1 MEIKDL
7 IIFLLIF
14 IVVLWLQHNDDK
26 KYNKSTRIALYDII
40 KLPLF
45 VSLIIL
51 IVKDLNCKIY
61 DNFEAIFITTNVNT
75 DLNNNQFIDKYDN
88 QFNNKYDNLFN
99 NNYDNLFN
107 NKYDNQFNNNY
118 DNLFNDKFSNLLNT
132 LPFST
137 KKSDSLN
144 DIFLGPPDF

>member
-14 IVVLWLQHNDDK
+14 IGVLWLQHNDDK
-26 KYNKSTRIALYDII
+26 KFNKPTRTSIYDTI

-51 IVKDLNCKIY
+51 IVKDLNCKVY
-61 DNFEAIFITTNVNT
+61 DNFEAIFIMTETNNNNNT
-75 DLNNNQFIDKYDN
+75 DKGNSF
-88 QFNNKYDNLFN
+88 FN
-99 NNYDNLFN
+99 
-107 NKYDNQFNNNY
+107 
-118 DNLFNDKFSNLLNT
+118 KFSFINKN
-132 LPFST
+132 
-137 KKSDSLN
+137 SDSLN

>member
-14 IVVLWLQHNDDK
+14 IIVLWLQHNDDK
-26 KYNKSTRIALYDII
+26 KHDKPTRTTLFDIV
-40 KLPLF
+40 KMPLF

-61 DNFEAIFITTNVNT
+61 DNFEAIFIMTETKPDTNVDNIFSKIN
-75 DLNNNQFIDKYDN
+75 LINNS
-88 QFNNKYDNLFN
+88 NN
-99 NNYDNLFN
+99 
-107 NKYDNQFNNNY
+107 
-118 DNLFNDKFSNLLNT
+118 
-132 LPFST
+132 ST
-137 KKSDSLN
+137 QLN

>member
-26 KYNKSTRIALYDII
+26 KYNKPTRTALYDII
-40 KLPLF
+40 KMPLF

-61 DNFEAIFITTNVNT
+61 DKNINIDKTTNHEH
-75 DLNNNQFIDKYDN
+75 KY
-88 QFNNKYDNLFN
+88 
-99 NNYDNLFN
+99 
-107 NKYDNQFNNNY
+107 
-118 DNLFNDKFSNLLNT
+118 
-132 LPFST
+132 
-137 KKSDSLN
+137 
-144 DIFLGPPDF
+144 

>member
-14 IVVLWLQHNDDK
+14 IIVMWLQNNDDK
-26 KYNKSTRIALYDII
+26 KFNKPKRESLYDMI

-61 DNFEAIFITTNVNT
+61 DNFEALFIFEDNPNINNLVNLGKVNSYT
-75 DLNNNQFIDKYDN
+75 S
-88 QFNNKYDNLFN
+88 
-99 NNYDNLFN
+99 NYDNGF
-107 NKYDNQFNNNY
+107 
-118 DNLFNDKFSNLLNT
+118 
-132 LPFST
+132 
-137 KKSDSLN
+137 N
-144 DIFLGPPDF
+144 DIFIGPPDF

>member
-26 KYNKSTRIALYDII
+26 KYNKPTRTSLYDII
-40 KLPLF
+40 KMPLF

-61 DNFEAIFITTNVNT
+61 DNFEAIFIMT
-75 DLNNNQFIDKYDN
+75 DTNNNIS
-88 QFNNKYDNLFN
+88 N
-99 NNYDNLFN
+99 NNMDDLFKKINFGNTKTN
-107 NKYDNQFNNNY
+107 N
-118 DNLFNDKFSNLLNT
+118 
-132 LPFST
+132 
-137 KKSDSLN
+137 LN

>member
-26 KYNKSTRIALYDII
+26 KYNKPIRTALYDII
-40 KLPLF
+40 KMPLF

-61 DNFEAIFITTNVNT
+61 DNFEAIFIMTDTNV
-75 DLNNNQFIDKYDN
+75 DNNVDN
-88 QFNNKYDNLFN
+88 IFKKIN
-99 NNYDNLFN
+99 
-107 NKYDNQFNNNY
+107 
-118 DNLFNDKFSNLLNT
+118 FSN
-132 LPFST
+132 
-137 KKSDSLN
+137 KKSDGFN

>member
-14 IVVLWLQHNDDK
+14 IIVLWLQHNDDK
-26 KYNKSTRIALYDII
+26 KYNKPHRTALYDII

-61 DNFEAIFITTNVNT
+61 DKFEAIFITTNTNLNDNT
-75 DLNNNQFIDKYDN
+75 DSLLNNEYDNFLNNKYDN
-88 QFNNKYDNLFN
+88 ILNNKYDNL
-99 NNYDNLFN
+99 LN
-107 NKYDNQFNNNY
+107 NKYDNVF
-118 DNLFNDKFSNLLNT
+118 NT
-132 LPFST
+132 LNISV
-137 KKSDSLN
+137 KKPNVLN

>member
-26 KYNKSTRIALYDII
+26 KYNKPIRTALYDII
-40 KLPLF
+40 KMPLF

-61 DNFEAIFITTNVNT
+61 DNFEAIFIMTDTNV
-75 DLNNNQFIDKYDN
+75 DNNVDN
-88 QFNNKYDNLFN
+88 IFKKINFAN
-99 NNYDNLFN
+99 
-107 NKYDNQFNNNY
+107 
-118 DNLFNDKFSNLLNT
+118 
-132 LPFST
+132 
-137 KKSDSLN
+137 KKSDGFN

>member
-14 IVVLWLQHNDDK
+14 IIIMWLQNNDDK
-26 KYNKSTRIALYDII
+26 KFNKPKRESLYDMV

-61 DNFEAIFITTNVNT
+61 DNFEALFIFEDTPKINNIVN
-75 DLNNNQFIDKYDN
+75 LGKVNSYNNGF
-88 QFNNKYDNLFN
+88 
-99 NNYDNLFN
+99 
-107 NKYDNQFNNNY
+107 
-118 DNLFNDKFSNLLNT
+118 
-132 LPFST
+132 
-137 KKSDSLN
+137 N
-144 DIFLGPPDF
+144 DIFIGPPDF

>member
-26 KYNKSTRIALYDII
+26 KFNKPPRKSLYDII
-40 KLPLF
+40 KLPLV

-51 IVKDLNCKIY
+51 IVRDLNCKISE
-61 DNFEAIFITTNVNT
+61 NFEAIFIMPDNMNFDNIFNGNT
-75 DLNNNQFIDKYDN
+75 PSLP
-88 QFNNKYDNLFN
+88 NLS
-99 NNYDNLFN
+99 
-107 NKYDNQFNNNY
+107 
-118 DNLFNDKFSNLLNT
+118 NDRF
-132 LPFST
+132 
-137 KKSDSLN
+137 N

>member
-14 IVVLWLQHNDDK
+14 IIVLWLQHNDDK
-26 KYNKSTRIALYDII
+26 KYNKPRRTALYDII

-61 DNFEAIFITTNVNT
+61 DKFEAIFITSHTNLKEYNA
-75 DLNNNQFIDKYDN
+75 DNLLNNKYDN
-88 QFNNKYDNLFN
+88 LLNNKYDNLFN
-99 NNYDNLFN
+99 DNLFNDNLLN
-107 NKYDNQFNNNY
+107 NKYDNVFNTVNV
-118 DNLFNDKFSNLLNT
+118 SV
-132 LPFST
+132 
-137 KKSDSLN
+137 KKSNVLN
-144 DIFLGPPDF
+144 DIYLEPPDF

>member
-26 KYNKSTRIALYDII
+26 KYNKPTRTALYDII
-40 KLPLF
+40 KMPLF

-51 IVKDLNCKIY
+51 IVKDFNCKIY
-61 DNFEAIFITTNVNT
+61 DNFETIFIMTDTNTNVNNDMDNFFNKLNFGNKKT
-75 DLNNNQFIDKYDN
+75 DG
-88 QFNNKYDNLFN
+88 
-99 NNYDNLFN
+99 
-107 NKYDNQFNNNY
+107 
-118 DNLFNDKFSNLLNT
+118 
-132 LPFST
+132 
-137 KKSDSLN
+137 LN